1 MSIRVQFKLLGRTG
15 LKIQYFKTQICS
27 VEEELSGRGPYRSSA
42 HDLVQDDCSS
52 DCQLCA
58 SQQQVETVSATL
70 FTPARD
76 FGSTS
81 CSPEHYCMAVP
92 IFKERWAISCILD

>member
-27 VEEELSGRGPYRSSA
+27 VGELSGRGPYRSSA
-42 HDLVQDDCSS
+42 HDLVQDGCSS
-52 DCQLCA
+52 DRQLCA

-76 FGSTS
+76 VGSTS
-81 CSPEHYCMAVP
+81 SSPEHYCMTVP
-92 IFKERWAISCILD
+92 IFKERWAISYILD